1 MYNLVT
7 RESLIYDM
15 GAYIDY
21 CVVLFKARDRA

>member
-1 MYNLVT
+1 MYSLVT

-21 CVVLFKARDRA
+21 FVVLFKARDGA